1 MDWMRRILQGGKPS
15 LQPGE
20 GSLEERQSRLKQ
32 TTARGFAA
40 YTFAGSAREGSS
52 AKFADLNDLF
62 KKVGKVT
69 RELYALSTKIQ
80 PSYSL
85 PLPLQKTLDELKN
98 PVKATISRKELETL
112 YDKLVVLE
120 EKLEERLEL
129 ESKKRKTIPPAALLW
144 GDIVAKM
151 DPFHTGMNGKNGRA
165 QTTRRY
171 AGIGPV
177 AGGAG
182 LVECATVTSAVNS
195 AIRQACFTTGRGM
208 VLEVYTGVS
217 KSEGHAH
224 GLYKEGGDLYLFLDP
239 NFGVFRYREER
250 VRAAMEYLWVNGGD
264 SEKGYYPEEESS
276 PSGHYAYTTF
286 AKDS

>member
-1 MDWMRRILQGGKPS
+1 MTDYLTVFNRLSSYGALVGKFNQALYAEKLLKKRDVNGYCLGVCMDWMRRILQGGKPS

-40 YTFAGSAREGSS
+40 YTFAGSAREESS

-129 ESKKRKTIPPAALLW
+129 ESK
-144 GDIVAKM
+144 
-151 DPFHTGMNGKNGRA
+151 
-165 QTTRRY
+165 
-171 AGIGPV
+171 
-177 AGGAG
+177 
-182 LVECATVTSAVNS
+182 
-195 AIRQACFTTGRGM
+195 
-208 VLEVYTGVS
+208 
-217 KSEGHAH
+217 
-224 GLYKEGGDLYLFLDP
+224 
-239 NFGVFRYREER
+239 
-250 VRAAMEYLWVNGGD
+250 
-264 SEKGYYPEEESS
+264 SEKLSLLQHCCGE
-276 PSGHYAYTTF
+276 T
-286 AKDS
+286 